1 MNQLKKMLTAESF
14 IGKVDVSRFLLVN
27 VFWVATLIDMPNDVE
42 L

>member
-1 MNQLKKMLTAESF
+1 MLTAESF

-27 VFWVATLIDMPNDVE
+27 CFWVATLIDMPEDEE